1 MTIARRGLLALLLP
15 PLVLGGCSAAI
26 TGGGDPPRLFTVNPR
41 SGFSNDLPRVDWNL
55 EIPVPT
61 APQGLN
67 TQRIALR
74 RSPVTLEYYANVTWT
89 DAAPEMVQTALVQT
103 FENSARIAGV
113 GRDSTRF
120 RSDYILATELRDL
133 QADYDN
139 GNGPPQATVRIVARL
154 IRLPDRAIVGGQVF
168 TQAIRADGTAID
180 RVALAFDEAVGQAC
194 RQIVEWTLR
203 AAGHTQRLARP

>member
-1 MTIARRGLLALLLP
+1 MTIARRSLLALLLS
-15 PLVLGGCSAAI
+15 PLALGGCSAAI

-41 SGFSNDLPRVDWNL
+41 SGFTGDLPRVDWNL
-55 EIPVPT
+55 EIPVPS

-74 RSPVTLEYYANVTWT
+74 RSPVTLEYFANVTWT
-89 DAAPEMVQTALVQT
+89 DAAPELIQTALVQT

-139 GNGPPQATVRIVARL
+139 GAGPPQVTVRIVARL

-168 TQAIRADGTAID
+168 THAVRADGTAID
-180 RVALAFDEAVGQAC
+180 RIALAFDEAVGQAC

-203 AAGHTQRLARP
+203 AAGHTHRLARP